1 MALNLLSGGQWV
13 LGMPLILLRARDRIR
28 LAGWLC
34 LWLIAKHATR
44 MWMAS
49 E

>member
-1 MALNLLSGGQWV
+1 
-13 LGMPLILLRARDRIR
+13 MPSILLRARDRIR

>member
-1 MALNLLSGGQWV
+1 MALNLLTGCRWV
-13 LGMPLILLRARDRIR
+13 HGMPSILMRARDRIR

>member
-1 MALNLLSGGQWV
+1 MALNLLNRLSGGC
-13 LGMPLILLRARDRIR
+13 GMPSILLRARDRIR